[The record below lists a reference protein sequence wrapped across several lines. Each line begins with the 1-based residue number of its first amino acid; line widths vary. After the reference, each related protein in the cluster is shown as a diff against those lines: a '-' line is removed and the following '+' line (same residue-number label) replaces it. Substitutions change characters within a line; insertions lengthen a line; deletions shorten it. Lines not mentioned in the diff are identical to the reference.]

1 MDIEIVWEGGSGMDE
16 DVEDYWYEGN
26 DLIVRYEDESMETYP
41 FGNVVTEN
49 GKDVD
54 TLTL

>member
-16 DVEDYWYEGN
+16 NVEDYWYDGN
-26 DLIVRYEDESMETYP
+26 DLIVLYEDESKETYP

-49 GKDVD
+49 GEDVD
-54 TLTL
+54 TLTQ